1 MELNLLLSKTQAR
14 NVLIKLK
21 KEYGFTYKDLAQ
33 ILGCSPYHLSHV
45 VLGEK
50 ELSRKII
57 SKLENFLIENN
68 IEYL

>member
-1 MELNLLLSKTQAR
+1 MELNLLLSKAQAR

-21 KEYGFTYKDLAQ
+21 KAYGFTYKDLAE
-33 ILGCSPYHLSHV
+33 ILECSACHLSRIAS
-45 VLGEK
+45 GEK

>member
-1 MELNLLLSKTQAR
+1 MELNLLLSKAQAR
-14 NVLIKLK
+14 NVLIELK

-33 ILGCSPYHLSHV
+33 ILECSTYHLSHV
-45 VLGEK
+45 VSGDK

-68 IEYL
+68 IKYL

>member
-1 MELNLLLSKTQAR
+1 MKQNLLLSRAQAR

-21 KEYGFTYKDLAQ
+21 KDYGITYKDQAQ
-33 ILGCSPYHLSHV
+33 ILGCSAIHLGHV
-45 VLGEK
+45 VSGKK